1 MTMVED
7 LMNAPSN
14 RTYTKRVLV
23 VYYSPE
29 GQKRLESFL
38 QALPGVE
45 VFFVNGRVAEAV
57 EAIGKHPA
65 EVVVIDQG
73 AEDISV
79 GQAVRQVGQ
88 VLPRSL
94 VVTVQ
99 PLGQKVHVYRGG
111 HLIGVAEDLGSAL
124 RQYDLTQDARRA

>member
-1 MTMVED
+1 
-7 LMNAPSN
+7 MNAPSN

-29 GQKRLESFL
+29 GRERLESFL

-45 VFFVNGRVAEAV
+45 VFSVNGREAEAV
-57 EAIGKHPA
+57 EAIGNHPA

-73 AEDISV
+73 AEDINIR
-79 GQAVRQVGQ
+79 QAVRQVGQ
-88 VLPRSL
+88 MLPHSL
-94 VVTVQ
+94 VVTVRFSDRE
-99 PLGQKVHVYRGG
+99 VEAYRGG
-111 HLIGVAEDLGSAL
+111 HLIGVAEDLESAL